1 MTFYRKNN
9 LICLIEQNNHEPL
22 EHFLERCNF
31 ITSQPIKN
39 NNDYN
44 KAILYSRLYINH
56 KYLKC
61 TYNDDVMSEL
71 NKMKS
76 NLHHST

>member
-9 LICLIEQNNHEPL
+9 LICLIDKNDNEPY
-22 EHFLERCNF
+22 EHFTERCNF

-39 NNDYN
+39 DADYN
-44 KAILYSRLYINH
+44 KAILYSRIYINQ

-61 TYNDDVMSEL
+61 GYDNDVMSEL
-71 NKMKS
+71 DKMTA
-76 NLHHST
+76 NL

>member
-9 LICLIEQNNHEPL
+9 LICLIEQNETEPY
-22 EHFLERCNF
+22 EHFIERCNF

-39 NNDYN
+39 DADYN
-44 KAILYSRLYINH
+44 KTVLYSRIFINQ

-61 TYNDDVMSEL
+61 SYEADVMSEL
-71 NKMKS
+71 DKMKTTLQK
-76 NLHHST
+76 N